1 MSTNN
6 NSASSS
12 NANASPNPPEN
23 AAVATTAAVPES
35 ETVSI
40 PKPTVIGIY
49 GIQGSGKTYL
59 LKELKPQLGEEKFAY
74 HDSSTMIMEL
84 VPGGFDAFK
93 KMDEE
98 GKKRARE
105 LAIETIGQRAAES
118 GKVALVAG
126 HLMFWAAG
134 KDAGDVVWT
143 EADSRTYSHVV
154 YLDVPA
160 GLIYSH
166 READTEARGTGAR
179 PAAPVEHLQKWQDA
193 EKDQLRELCPKHDI
207 LFTTVVAEDAR
218 TSMLQ
223 GILPLLRDFQH
234 HNEKLNLSRAESKLD
249 EAFPAGQGNLETMLV
264 LDGDKTLS
272 PADTG
277 SMFWEMVPGSL
288 QSEGNK
294 DTLKTLFGGPLGY
307 TYNAFR
313 QATLLYE
320 GAANDQDFEV
330 HCQNVASEVVMYSE
344 FVSLL
349 RKATKQAHVG
359 AVVVTCGLRRV
370 WEIVLERNG
379 LSKAVKVIGGGR
391 ISDGVVVTAEVKAAL
406 VTRLQKV
413 HCLYV
418 WAFGDG
424 PLDLGML
431 KKADQAILVVGE
443 EHSRS
448 KSMDRELEYAV
459 KFEGLSARQVVLPSS
474 ASPRLN
480 ATQLP
485 IVSLIESTFFDSVIY
500 HHNKLACFLRTEAT
514 HETSSKLLATP
525 TRDAGIS
532 GPSLR
537 KSHHNIGWYLAI
549 QYVSHLINVERYDI
563 PHVQGGVTDGYRLL
577 DEKKTCIVALMRGG
591 EPMASGVSEA
601 FPLAMF
607 VHAKQPG
614 DLLPHHLPEQGTV
627 VLVDSVINSGKSV
640 VEFVN
645 RIRHLD
651 AAIQIVVVAAV
662 AHVDSL
668 QYLAQRLPS
677 LDKFNLCIL
686 RTSANS
692 FKGAGDTDTGHRL
705 FNTTHLA

>member
-1 MSTNN
+1 MSNN
-6 NSASSS
+6 NESGSSS
-12 NANASPNPPEN
+12 NANSALNPPEN
-23 AAVATTAAVPES
+23 AATAVPES
-35 ETVSI
+35 ETASI

-49 GIQGSGKTYL
+49 GIQGSGKTHL
-59 LKELKPQLGEEKFAY
+59 LKQLKSELGEAKFSY
-74 HDSSTMIMEL
+74 HDGSAMITEL
-84 VPGGFDAFK
+84 VPGGFATFK

-98 GKKRARE
+98 DKKRVRE
-105 LAIETIGQRAAES
+105 LAIETIGKRAAES

-126 HLMFWAAG
+126 HLMFWSAG
-134 KDAGDVVWT
+134 KDAGDV
-143 EADSRTYSHVV
+143 
-154 YLDVPA
+154 
-160 GLIYSH
+160 LIH
-166 READTEARGTGAR
+166 RRREEDTGARGTGAR
-179 PAAPVEHLQKWQDA
+179 PVEPVEHLRRWQDV
-193 EKDQLRELCPKHDI
+193 EKDQLRELCPNHDI
-207 LFTTVVAEDAR
+207 LFTVVSEDATTPR
-218 TSMLQ
+218 LLQ
-223 GILPLLRDFQH
+223 SVLPLLRDFQQ

-249 EAFPAGQGNLETMLV
+249 EAFLAGQGKLETMLV
-264 LDGDKTLS
+264 LDADKTLS

-277 SMFWEMVPGSL
+277 SMFWEMVSGSL
-288 QSEGNK
+288 QPEGNK
-294 DTLKTLFGGPLGY
+294 DPLKTLFSGPLGY

-320 GAANDQDFEV
+320 EAANDQEFEV
-330 HCQNVASEVVMYSE
+330 LCQKVASKVVMYSE

-349 RKATKQAHVG
+349 QNAAKQPHVG
-359 AVVVTCGLRRV
+359 AVVVTSGLRRV

-379 LSKAVKVIGGGR
+379 LSETVKVIGGGR
-391 ISDGVVVTAEVKAAL
+391 ISDGLVVTAAVKAAL
-406 VTRLQKV
+406 VARLQKV

-431 KKADQAILVVGE
+431 KKADQAIVVVGE
-443 EHSRS
+443 EHARS
-448 KSMDRELEYAV
+448 KSMDRKLKYAV
-459 KFEGLSARQVVLPSS
+459 EFEGLSAHQVVLPSS

-485 IVSLIESTFFDSVIY
+485 IVSLTEPTFFDSVIY
-500 HHNKLACFLRTEAT
+500 HHNKLDYLLCTEAT
-514 HETSSKLLATP
+514 HTTSSKLLATP
-525 TRDAGIS
+525 TRDAGIA

-537 KSHHNIGWYLAI
+537 KSHHHIGWFLATE
-549 QYVSHLINVERYDI
+549 YVSGLIGVERYDI

-591 EPMASGVSEA
+591 EPMASGVNEA

-614 DLLPHHLPEQGTV
+614 DILPHHLPEQGTV

-651 AAIQIVVVAAV
+651 ATIRIVVVAAV
-662 AHVDSL
+662 AH
-668 QYLAQRLPS
+668 APS
-677 LDKFNLCIL
+677 RDNFYISIL
-686 RTSANS
+686 RTSGNS
-692 FKGAGDTDTGHRL
+692 FKGAGGTDTGHRL

>member
-6 NSASSS
+6 ESGSSS
-12 NANASPNPPEN
+12 TANPALDPPEN
-23 AAVATTAAVPES
+23 AATAVPES
-35 ETVSI
+35 ETASI

-49 GIQGSGKTYL
+49 GIQGSGKTHL
-59 LKELKPQLGEEKFAY
+59 LKQLKSELGEEKFAY
-74 HDSSTMIMEL
+74 HDGSAMITEL
-84 VPGGFDAFK
+84 VPGGFATFK
-93 KMDEE
+93 MMDEE
-98 GKKRARE
+98 DKKRVRE
-105 LAIETIGQRAAES
+105 LAIETIGKRAAES

-154 YLDVPA
+154 FLDVPA
-160 GLIYSH
+160 ELIH
-166 READTEARGTGAR
+166 RRREEDTGARGTGAR
-179 PAAPVEHLQKWQDA
+179 PVETVGHLRRWQDA
-193 EKDQLRELCPKHDI
+193 EKDQLRELCPNHDI
-207 LFTTVVAEDAR
+207 LFTAVSEDATTPR
-218 TSMLQ
+218 LLQ
-223 GILPLLRDFQH
+223 SVLPLLRDFQQ

-249 EAFPAGQGNLETMLV
+249 EAFLAGQGKLETMLV
-264 LDGDKTLS
+264 LDADKTLS

-277 SMFWEMVPGSL
+277 SMFWEMVSGSL
-288 QSEGNK
+288 QPEGNK
-294 DTLKTLFGGPLGY
+294 DPLKTLFTGPLGY

-320 GAANDQDFEV
+320 EAANDQEFEFI
-330 HCQNVASEVVMYSE
+330 CQKVASKVVMYSE

-349 RKATKQAHVG
+349 QNAAKQPHVG
-359 AVVVTCGLRRV
+359 AVVVTSGLRRV

-379 LSKAVKVIGGGR
+379 LSETVKVIGGGR
-391 ISDGVVVTAEVKAAL
+391 ISDGLVVTAAVKAAL
-406 VTRLQKV
+406 VARLQKV

-431 KKADQAILVVGE
+431 KKADQAIVVVGE
-443 EHSRS
+443 EHARS
-448 KSMDRELEYAV
+448 KSMDRKLKYAV
-459 KFEGLSARQVVLPSS
+459 EFEGLSARQVVLPSS

-485 IVSLIESTFFDSVIY
+485 IVSLTEPTFFDSVIY
-500 HHNKLACFLRTEAT
+500 HHNKMAYLLCTEAT
-514 HETSSKLLATP
+514 HTTSSKLLATP
-525 TRDAGIS
+525 TRDAGIA

-537 KSHHNIGWYLAI
+537 KSHHHIGWFLATE
-549 QYVSHLINVERYDI
+549 YVSGLIGLERYDI
-563 PHVQGGVTDGYRLL
+563 PHVQGGLTDGYRLL

-591 EPMASGVSEA
+591 EPMASGVNEA

-614 DLLPHHLPEQGTV
+614 DILPHHLPEHGTV

-651 AAIQIVVVAAV
+651 ATIRIVVVAAV
-662 AHVDSL
+662 AYVDSL

-677 LDKFNLCIL
+677 RDNFYISIL
-686 RTSANS
+686 RTSGNS
-692 FKGAGDTDTGHRL
+692 FKGAGGTDTGHRL